1 MSEGK
6 QLDDGKVRM
15 DLLPPKFL
23 FATADILGFGA
34 GKYGGR
40 NWGKKACLRQVF
52 AAVMRHMSAWLRK
65 GQHDPETG

>member
-34 GKYGGR
+34 GKYGDR
-40 NWGKKACLRQVF
+40 NWEKGMFEASVRSPH
-52 AAVMRHMSAWLRK
+52 AAYVGMVAERAA
-65 GQHDPETG
+65 